1 MISCSREILDS
12 IEKIRKAAAKEP
24 ENLGHQVKKL
34 TTNSKLK
41 INILALT
48 KWLSKTK
55 LMLLVVLEIV
65 MTSHP
70 DPISKAVSLT
80 LKSLHTHQCNRP
92 IYTSSCSGNYQ
103 L

>member
-41 INILALT
+41 MNFLALT

-55 LMLLVVLEIV
+55 LMFW
-65 MTSHP
+65 
-70 DPISKAVSLT
+70 
-80 LKSLHTHQCNRP
+80 
-92 IYTSSCSGNYQ
+92 
-103 L
+103 